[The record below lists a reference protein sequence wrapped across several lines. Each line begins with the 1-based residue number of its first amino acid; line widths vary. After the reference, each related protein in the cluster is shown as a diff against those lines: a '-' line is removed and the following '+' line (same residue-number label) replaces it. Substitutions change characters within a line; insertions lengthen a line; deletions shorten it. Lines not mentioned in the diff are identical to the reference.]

1 MTMVLTMVISAMSRH
16 IKASE
21 FKAKCLALMDEV
33 ARTGAAVIITKNGK
47 PVAELVPH
55 RPHKHSARGILKDE
69 LFVAGDIIAPIDV
82 EWETLK

>member
-1 MTMVLTMVISAMSRH
+1 MTRH

-33 ARTGAAVIITKNGK
+33 ARTGAAVVITKNGK

-55 RPHKHSARGILKDE
+55 RPRARSARGVLKNE
-69 LFVAGDIIAPIDV
+69 LFVIGDIVAPIDV
-82 EWETLK
+82 DWDALK